1 MASFKQYLA
10 AKVAGLTTAALDDVA
25 NQLSNWSYLHL
36 SFMETEPTQTE
47 LEVMMHVEL
56 TGRNRVQILRR
67 ALAARALPLTDRE
80 QDVCARIVAGYSSE
94 AIALDLGLA
103 ASSVATYRKRAYA
116 KLGICSQHDLF
127 ALCWGGDAEIF

>member
-1 MASFKQYLA
+1 MAPFKQYLA
-10 AKVAGLTTAALDDVA
+10 AKVDGLTTAALNDVA

-67 ALAARALPLTDRE
+67 LYSRWQKALRTIHCRE
-80 QDVCARIVAGYSSE
+80 
-94 AIALDLGLA
+94 
-103 ASSVATYRKRAYA
+103 
-116 KLGICSQHDLF
+116 LGI
-127 ALCWGGDAEIF
+127 